1 MAKIITKNKRIN
13 ISELLIRVVMYAI
26 LFIIAMVTLFPVV
39 YSVLGGFK
47 TTQELMTSSSLIPK
61 QFSFENYTYV

>member
-13 ISELLIRVVMYAI
+13 ISELLIRGFMYGI
-26 LFIIAMVTLFPVV
+26 LILIAMVTLFPVV
-39 YSVLGGFK
+39 YSLLGGFK

-61 QFSFENYTYV
+61 QFSF